1 MTTLETT
8 FTKRELQMLD
18 TIEQAWDGD
27 ELKIDDG
34 DIRVWL
40 VFPENRPYNGDYV
53 VEVKVNG
60 RWYQTPRYF
69 D

>member
-1 MTTLETT
+1 MNTISYS
-8 FTKRELQMLD
+8 KRELQQLD

-34 DIRVWL
+34 DVRIWL
-40 VFPENRPYNGDYV
+40 VHRENIPYNGDYV
-53 VEVKVNG
+53 VETRING
-60 RWYQTPRYF
+60 TWHQTACYF